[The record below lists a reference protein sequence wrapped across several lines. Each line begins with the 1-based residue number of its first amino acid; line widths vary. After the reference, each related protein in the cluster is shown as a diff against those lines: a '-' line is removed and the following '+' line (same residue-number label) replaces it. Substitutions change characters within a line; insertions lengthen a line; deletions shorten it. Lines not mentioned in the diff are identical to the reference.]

1 MNSSALE
8 HVEPLAA
15 GGTLADRQAGWT
27 QAEAGIEIPRYLRK
41 HYWAFY
47 GHPLAVRV
55 FERPWLVNLILWGW
69 YRALG
74 NAAVNEMGESL
85 PGQSLQVACVYGDL
99 TERLAERVPEGSR
112 LDVVDV
118 LPAQLANLRAKLKP
132 GAPVRVM
139 RMNSADLQFR
149 DASYDR
155 VLLFFLLHEM
165 PVEVRIKTLSEALR
179 VAKPGA
185 KVVLVEF
192 ARPVP
197 WHPLRFL
204 WHPPLWFL
212 EPFAPDLWRNPV
224 ETWLPPSH
232 RDRIVSRETFFGGFY
247 QKVVIEA

>member
-1 MNSSALE
+1 
-8 HVEPLAA
+8 
-15 GGTLADRQAGWT
+15 
-27 QAEAGIEIPRYLRK
+27 
-41 HYWAFY
+41 
-47 GHPLAVRV
+47 
-55 FERPWLVNLILWGW
+55 
-69 YRALG
+69 
-74 NAAVNEMGESL
+74 MGESL
-85 PGQSLQVACVYGDL
+85 PGQSLQVSCVYGDL
-99 TERLAERVPEGSR
+99 TPRLAARVPEGSR

-118 LPAQLANLRAKLKP
+118 LPAQLANLRAKLP
-132 GAPVRVM
+132 AGAPVRIM
-139 RMNSADLQFR
+139 RMNSADLKFH
-149 DASYDR
+149 DAAYDR

-165 PVEVRIKTLSEALR
+165 PEDVRIKTLSEALR

-212 EPFAPDLWRNPV
+212 EPFAPDIWRHPV

-232 RDRIVSRETFFGGFY
+232 RDRIVSREYYFGGFY